1 MISPFLLVF
10 LFVAGLVGG
19 LVALPMKSQGAK
31 TSWLCLGGTFAGGA
45 FLAPAIFE
53 LGPEA
58 VQALGISWALLSGM
72 GIMLFLGWLDRRGH
86 HVHAEI
92 HGCHPHG
99 GGAPA
104 KPYILGAMLGFHS
117 LLEGL
122 ALGSVAVGAAR
133 EALGLAILFHKATD
147 TFALAV
153 TLVRYGVSRTKIV
166 GATVILS
173 LASPVG
179 ALLASMADLSGPHL
193 LHGILAAT
201 TAGTFLYLAG
211 SDLLLPELRDKEG
224 RGVKI
229 VAATVGF
236 GIIALAVW
244 MGS

>member
-1 MISPFLLVF
+1 MRSR
-10 LFVAGLVGG
+10 
-19 LVALPMKSQGAK
+19 GAK
-31 TSWLCLGGTFAGGA
+31 TTWLCLGGTFAGGA
-45 FLAPAIFE
+45 FLATAIFE

-58 VQALGISWALLSGM
+58 VQALGISWAFLSGM
-72 GIMLFLGWLDRRGH
+72 FIMLFLGWLDRRGH

-133 EALGLAILFHKATD
+133 EALALAILFHKATD

-153 TLVRYGVSRTKIV
+153 TLVRYGVSRTKII

-173 LASPVG
+173 LASPAG

-201 TAGTFLYLAG
+201 TAGTFLYLAE
-211 SDLLLPELRDKEG
+211 SDLLLPELKDKEG

-229 VAATVGF
+229 VAATIGF
-236 GIIALAVW
+236 SIIALAVL

>member
-1 MISPFLLVF
+1 MRR
-10 LFVAGLVGG
+10 
-19 LVALPMKSQGAK
+19 SQGAK

-45 FLAPAIFE
+45 FLATAIFE

-58 VQALGISWALLSGM
+58 VQALGISWAFLSGM
-72 GIMLFLGWLDRRGH
+72 FIMLFLGWLDRRGH

-133 EALGLAILFHKATD
+133 EALALAILFHKATD

-166 GATVILS
+166 GATMLLS
-173 LASPVG
+173 LASPG
-179 ALLASMADLSGPHL
+179 GRCWLRWR
-193 LHGILAAT
+193 I
-201 TAGTFLYLAG
+201 FLGLICY
-211 SDLLLPELRDKEG
+211 
-224 RGVKI
+224 
-229 VAATVGF
+229 TGF
-236 GIIALAVW
+236 
-244 MGS
+244 

>member
-1 MISPFLLVF
+1 MISLILLLM
-10 LFVAGLVGG
+10 LFSAGVVGG
-19 LVALPMKSQGAK
+19 LVALPMRSQGVK

-45 FLAPAIFE
+45 FLATAIFE

-58 VQALGISWALLSGM
+58 LEVLGVWWALLSAG
-72 GIMLFLGWLDRRGH
+72 GIILFLGWLDRQGH
-86 HVHAEI
+86 HAHAEI

-133 EALGLAILFHKATD
+133 EALALAILFHKATD

-173 LASPVG
+173 LASPGG

-211 SDLLLPELRDKEG
+211 SDLLVPELKDKEG

-229 VAATVGF
+229 VAATIGF
-236 GIIALAVW
+236 SIIALAVL

>member
-1 MISPFLLVF
+1 M
-10 LFVAGLVGG
+10 
-19 LVALPMKSQGAK
+19 K

-45 FLAPAIFE
+45 FLATAIFE
-53 LGPEA
+53 LGPESLE
-58 VQALGISWALLSGM
+58 VLGVWGALLSAG
-72 GIMLFLGWLDRRGH
+72 GIISFLGWLDRQGH
-86 HVHAEI
+86 HAHAEI

-104 KPYILGAMLGFHS
+104 KPYILGAMLAFHS

-122 ALGSVAVGAAR
+122 ALGSVTVGAAR
-133 EALGLAILFHKATD
+133 EALALAILLHKATD

-153 TLVRYGVSRTKIV
+153 TLVRYGVSRAKIV
-166 GATVILS
+166 GATVLLS

-211 SDLLLPELRDKEG
+211 SDLLVPELRDREG

-229 VAATVGF
+229 VAAMVGF
-236 GIIALAVW
+236 SIVTLAILK
-244 MGS
+244 GS

>member
-1 MISPFLLVF
+1 MISPLLLVF

-19 LVALPMKSQGAK
+19 LVALPMRVQGAK

-45 FLAPAIFE
+45 FLATAIFE
-53 LGPEA
+53 LGPESLE
-58 VQALGISWALLSGM
+58 ALGVWRALLSAG
-72 GIMLFLGWLDRRGH
+72 GIILFLGWLDRQGH
-86 HVHAEI
+86 HAHAEI

-122 ALGSVAVGAAR
+122 ALGSVAVGGAR
-133 EALGLAILFHKATD
+133 EALALAILFHKATD

-173 LASPVG
+173 LASPLG
-179 ALLASMADLSGPHL
+179 ALLASIADLSGPHL

-211 SDLLLPELRDKEG
+211 SDLLVPELKDKEG

-229 VAATVGF
+229 VAAMVGF
-236 GIIALAVW
+236 SILGLAVW

>member
-1 MISPFLLVF
+1 MR
-10 LFVAGLVGG
+10 
-19 LVALPMKSQGAK
+19 SQGAK

-45 FLAPAIFE
+45 FLATAIFE

-58 VQALGISWALLSGM
+58 LEVLGVWRALLSAG
-72 GIMLFLGWLDRRGH
+72 GIILFLGWLDRQGH
-86 HVHAEI
+86 HAHAEI

-133 EALGLAILFHKATD
+133 EALALAILLHKATD

-166 GATVILS
+166 GATVLLS

-211 SDLLLPELRDKEG
+211 SDLLLPELKDKEG

-229 VAATVGF
+229 VAAMVGF
-236 GIIALAVW
+236 SIVTLAILK
-244 MGS
+244 GS